1 MQEKI
6 FGILCV
12 VLMVIAGLTI
22 ILSCIGFCIVAYN
35 YIP

>member
-1 MQEKI
+1 MKEKI
-6 FGILCV
+6 FGIFNIII
-12 VLMVIAGLTI
+12 MVIAGLTI